1 LIEIG
6 QLKMKYLFISFFF
19 FASPSLFGS
28 HHIYVIHGYGSPK
41 IVMNKIT
48 ENLKKEGFQTT
59 NYGYRS
65 IADNLDELGDNLF
78 HEIKN
83 SEFDTVSF
91 VTHSMGALV
100 VRSMLR
106 YIVLAKKFPVIYR
119 IVMIAPPNKGA
130 DIADLYVSNKLLLP
144 FLGPNAKLMT
154 TDSLSYANQ
163 LPLPDHSEVGIIA
176 GIKGKEYGYNRKLKG
191 DNDGRIKPE
200 HTTLCVE
207 NDRAIIHDEH
217 THLTQNPTVIKLV
230 VEFMKRGKFLSRE

>member
-1 LIEIG
+1 MKSRQ
-6 QLKMKYLFISFFF
+6 QLVKYLFILFFI
-19 FASPSLFGS
+19 FATPTLFGS

-41 IVMNKIT
+41 IVMSKIT
-48 ENLKKEGFQTT
+48 GKLQKEGFQTT

-65 IADNLDELGDNLF
+65 IADNLDKLGDNLF
-78 HEIKN
+78 HEINN

-106 YIVLAKKFPVIYR
+106 YIVLDKKFPVIYR

-144 FLGPNAKLMT
+144 FLGLNAKLMT

-163 LPLPDHSEVGIIA
+163 LPQPDHSEVGIIS
-176 GIKGKEYGYNRKLKG
+176 GVKGNEYGYNRKIKG

-200 HTTLCVE
+200 HTTLCIEFDSV
-207 NDRAIIHDEH
+207 IIHDEH
-217 THLTQNPTVIKLV
+217 TRLTQNPRVTKLV
-230 VEFMKRGKFLSRE
+230 VEFMKVGKFLSKE